1 MERAGR
7 LVNAEMAYAAGY
19 TGRGI
24 TAAVIDTGIG
34 AHPDIPAERI
44 LCFRDFVNRRG
55 TPYDDSG
62 HGTHVCGILGG
73 SGRLANGKWRG
84 IAPECSLVV
93 LKALNQKGDGEPAD
107 VMAALKWVLERRAE
121 FDIRI
126 VNLSFGASC
135 EEKDEDYKRLLSLV
149 EQVWAEGICVIG
161 AAGNLGPKKRTIT
174 LPGCSSRI
182 ITVGASEEGM
192 FANRYSGRGPG
203 LDESMKPDLVAPAGS
218 IRSLTP
224 LSYEQRGGQIRFVK
238 GGFAAGVTLP
248 HAAAWEAALANETF
262 RRRLLMAGYAV
273 KSGTS
278 MSTPMVSGAVCLL
291 LQKEPWLSPQDIKER
306 LWACAADLGLA
317 SEQQGRGRLDIERL
331 LSL

>member
-7 LVNAEMAYAAGY
+7 LVHAEMAYAAGY

-34 AHPDIPAERI
+34 AHPDIPGGR
-44 LCFRDFVNRRG
+44 LLFFRDFVNRRG
-55 TPYDDSG
+55 MPYDDSG
-62 HGTHVCGILGG
+62 HGTHVCGILAG

-93 LKALNQKGDGEPAD
+93 LKALDRNGDGEPAD
-107 VMAALKWVLERRAE
+107 VMAALKWVLERKEE
-121 FDIRI
+121 FGIRV

-135 EEKDEDYKRLLSLV
+135 EEKDADYKRLLILV
-149 EQVWAEGICVIG
+149 EQVWDAGICVVG
-161 AAGNLGPKKRTIT
+161 AAGNLGPGSHTIT

-203 LDESMKPDLVAPAGS
+203 RGGSMKPDLVAPAGN
-218 IRSLTP
+218 IKSLSP
-224 LSYEQRGGQIRFVK
+224 LHYEMQGGKIYFSGRQQ
-238 GGFAAGVTLP
+238 GGSGALP
-248 HAAAWEAALANETF
+248 NEAAWERLLAAEPM
-262 RRRLLMAGYAV
+262 RRRLLMSGYAV

-291 LQKEPWLSPQDIKER
+291 LQKEPGLSPQEVKEK
-306 LWACAADLGLA
+306 LWQSAFDLGLP
-317 SEQQGRGRLDIERL
+317 EQQQGRGRLDLEKL
-331 LSL
+331 LI